1 MNSTSSRG
9 NSPADAAESLIVA
22 IAAFAN
28 WCLVRTYV
36 LLALGI
42 VVLFVVPALGFAWD
56 RVTSTEW
63 RG

>member
-1 MNSTSSRG
+1 MDSVEHHIAT
-9 NSPADAAESLIVA
+9 AHAALSA
-22 IAAFAN
+22 
-28 WCLVRTYV
+28 LVRG
-36 LLALGI
+36 LIPIIALGI